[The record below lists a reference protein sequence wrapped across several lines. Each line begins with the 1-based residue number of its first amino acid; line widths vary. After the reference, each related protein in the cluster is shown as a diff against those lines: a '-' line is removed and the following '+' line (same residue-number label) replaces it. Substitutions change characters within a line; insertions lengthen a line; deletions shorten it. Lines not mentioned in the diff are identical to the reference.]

1 MVPNTATAVAETA
14 GTVRTHVT
22 EHTVV
27 VDASADTVHG
37 LVADVSAWPQVFG
50 PTIHV
55 EILEEHA
62 DEQLLRI
69 WATANDQVRSWTSH
83 RILDSRARTVSF
95 RQVASAHPVAS
106 MGGKWLVEPNDDGGS
121 RVVLLHDYTAVD
133 DDPAA
138 VELIERA
145 VDRNS
150 RAELTALKNAAEQG
164 GAGGSGGQGGAEDG
178 GLRFT
183 FSDSVDVNGSAED
196 VFAFLDRA
204 DLWPERL
211 PHVARIGLEESPS
224 DGGGST
230 VQRMDMDTRSP
241 DGSLHNTMSVR
252 VCFPDRSVIVYKQ
265 LRVPVAMSGHTG
277 RWEIEPHGKG
287 VRATSWHT
295 VTLDPEGVRQL
306 LGPQATLAEAR
317 AKVRQ
322 ALGANSTTTLL
333 HAKRFA
339 ESLHDRS

>member
-1 MVPNTATAVAETA
+1 MPNPATAVAEAA
-14 GTVRTHVT
+14 GTEAAGAARTHVT

-27 VDASADTVHG
+27 VDAPAATVYG

-55 EILEEHA
+55 EVLEEHA

-106 MGGKWLVEPNDDGGS
+106 MGGKWLVESNDDGGS

-150 RAELTALKNAAEQG
+150 RAELAALRNAAEQ
-164 GAGGSGGQGGAEDG
+164 SGDAEEDG

-183 FSDSVDVNGSAED
+183 FSDSVDIGGSAED

-211 PHVARIGLEESPS
+211 PHVARIGLEEAPS

-306 LGPQATLAEAR
+306 LGPEATLAEAR

-322 ALGANSTTTLL
+322 ALGANSTTTLR

-339 ESLHDRS
+339 ENLHDRS